1 MAFSREDL
9 RNIGVDDSKVE
20 EIMSLHGKDVQELKD
35 KEEQLKAQH
44 SEAKQE
50 VKLYKERID
59 EQNSQLDELRNQVN
73 SGEDLNEKV
82 KALKEAN
89 EQKDEQHKQEMNNVK
104 LRYEIDKELDRAGA
118 KNRIA
123 VMALVNQDD
132 VQLSDEDGVKGLSEQ
147 LEKLKESD
155 SYLFNDDSS
164 RINNQNGG
172 NNDNGTQGT
181 GNQNSQ
187 AGSGIEY
194 NAGQGKGNNGGQVSE
209 GTLGR
214 KNAERLFNQ

>member
-9 RNIGVDDSKVE
+9 RNVGVEDSKVE

-50 VKLYKERID
+50 AKLYKERID

-89 EQKDEQHKQEMNNVK
+89 EQKDAEHKKEMNKVK

-123 VMALVNQDD
+123 VMALVDEND
-132 VQLSDEDGVKGLSEQ
+132 VQLTDDDGVRGLSEQ

-155 SYLFNDDSS
+155 SYLFNDDNSQS
-164 RINNQNGG
+164 NNQNGG
-172 NNDNGTQGT
+172 NDNNGTQGT
-181 GNQNSQ
+181 NNTNNQ
-187 AGSGIEY
+187 AGAGFEY

>member
-9 RNIGVDDSKVE
+9 RNIGVDDGKIE
-20 EIMSLHGKDVQELKD
+20 EIMSLHGKDVQDLKD
-35 KEEQLKAQH
+35 KEEQLKAQ
-44 SEAKQE
+44 STEAKQE
-50 VKLYKERID
+50 VKLYKDRIE
-59 EQNSQLDELRNQVN
+59 EQNSKLDELRNQVN

-82 KALKEAN
+82 KALQDAN
-89 EQKDEQHKQEMNNVK
+89 KQKDEQHQQEMNKVK

-123 VMALVNQDD
+123 VMALVDEND
-132 VQLSDEDGVKGLSEQ
+132 VQLSDDDGVKGLGEQ

-155 SYLFNDDSS
+155 SYLFNDDVSQNS
-164 RINNQNGG
+164 NQNAG
-172 NNDNGTQGT
+172 NNDGGTQGT
-181 GNQNSQ
+181 NNTNNQSSGN
-187 AGSGIEY
+187 IDY

-214 KNAERLFNQ
+214 KNAERLFNK

>member
-9 RNIGVDDSKVE
+9 RNIGVEDSKVE

-164 RINNQNGG
+164 QINNQNGG
-172 NNDNGTQGT
+172 NNDNDTQGT
-181 GNQNSQ
+181 GNQNNQ